1 MTWVYSYKEM
11 QETDL
16 NPDTFARNQFKYM
29 LYSVFNTFLSFVGCK
44 GWEVNIENHRNGN
57 NLWPGS
63 ENDRISHERK
73 SSSRV
78 NMEFFSKKKK
88 IMSFFWYIYKSHY
101 FIYVST
107 DLISSR
113 IYIRVN
119 TYIRIRNI
127 IIIIW
132 FKPLHVSNAVLTI
145 AVIESFF
152 TNTKS
157 EYMYIDRFIWTFIS
171 QSI

>member
-1 MTWVYSYKEM
+1 
-11 QETDL
+11 
-16 NPDTFARNQFKYM
+16 
-29 LYSVFNTFLSFVGCK
+29 
-44 GWEVNIENHRNGN
+44 
-57 NLWPGS
+57 
-63 ENDRISHERK
+63 
-73 SSSRV
+73 
-78 NMEFFSKKKK
+78 MEFFSKKKK

-113 IYIRVN
+113 IYIHVN
-119 TYIRIRNI
+119 TYICIRNI

-157 EYMYIDRFIWTFIS
+157 EYMYIDRFI
-171 QSI
+171 